1 MTEETSVEQTK
12 EKTQSGNQEHGVA
25 DDLVSK
31 FLSVARGPDGDL
43 LLNLLDVL
51 YDRMTELKYDD
62 QHLSG
67 EDLEAI
73 RRGQEDLKQGR
84 CLTLEE
90 YRRGNRL

>member
-1 MTEETSVEQTK
+1 MEQTQ
-12 EKTQSGNQEHGVA
+12 EKNQGGNQEHGAA
-25 DDLVSK
+25 DDLVAK

-51 YDRMTELKYDD
+51 YDRMSELEYDD
-62 QHLSG
+62 QHLSA

-73 RRGQEDLKQGR
+73 RRGQEDLKEGR

-90 YRRGNRL
+90 YRSGKRL

>member
-1 MTEETSVEQTK
+1 MEQTQ
-12 EKTQSGNQEHGVA
+12 EKSKGGHQGQGMS
-25 DDLVSK
+25 DDLVAK
-31 FLSVARGPDGDL
+31 FLSVAQGPDGDL

-51 YDRMTELKYDD
+51 YDRMTELEYDD
-62 QHLSG
+62 QHLSA

-90 YRRGNRL
+90 YRSGKRL

>member
-1 MTEETSVEQTK
+1 MTQTQEQSLPASQGQGTK
-12 EKTQSGNQEHGVA
+12 

-31 FLSVARGPDGDL
+31 FMSVVQGPDGDL

-51 YDRMTELKYDD
+51 YDRMTEQEYDD
-62 QHLSG
+62 QYLSA

-73 RRGQEDLKQGR
+73 RQGQEDIKQER

-90 YRRGNRL
+90 YRSGKRL

>member
-1 MTEETSVEQTK
+1 MEQTQ
-12 EKTQSGNQEHGVA
+12 EKSKSGHQGQGAADNLVA
-25 DDLVSK
+25 K
-31 FLSVARGPDGDL
+31 FLSVAQGPDGDL

-51 YDRMTELKYDD
+51 YDRMSELAYDD
-62 QHLSG
+62 QHLSA

-90 YRRGNRL
+90 YRSGKRL

>member
-1 MTEETSVEQTK
+1 VEQTQEESK
-12 EKTQSGNQEHGVA
+12 SGQQGQGAAV
-25 DDLVSK
+25 DLVAK

-51 YDRMTELKYDD
+51 YDRMTELEYND
-62 QHLSG
+62 QHLSP

-90 YRRGNRL
+90 YRSGQRL